1 MKSTKAAIRYAKA
14 LLEMAIE
21 QKVIDLVSL
30 DMARIL
36 GVANSSLDFISFLNS
51 PIIKSDKKIA
61 VISKVFVDLQP
72 LTALFI
78 ALIVKNGRSEM
89 LPKIASDYNSLLESH
104 RGIVSGNI
112 TSAVALDAQSR
123 KKIMDKLAKTFTG
136 ELQLTEKIDPA
147 LIGGFII
154 TIGDNQ
160 IDASVSS
167 KIKNLRQEL
176 TK

>member
-1 MKSTKAAIRYAKA
+1 M
-14 LLEMAIE
+14 E
-21 QKVIDLVSL
+21 
-30 DMARIL
+30 
-36 GVANSSLDFISFLNS
+36 
-51 PIIKSDKKIA
+51 
-61 VISKVFVDLQP
+61 
-72 LTALFI
+72 
-78 ALIVKNGRSEM
+78 
-89 LPKIASDYNSLLESH
+89 
-104 RGIVSGNI
+104 
-112 TSAVALDAQSR
+112 
-123 KKIMDKLAKTFTG
+123 KLAKTFTG